1 MIIIIIY
8 LRCLLIHRVLH
19 YAPEKATAIINA
31 CVVLHNMC
39 MTYNEPIDN
48 MIDIDFGMYGNNIG
62 QPENDSFNDLN
73 NGRRVR
79 ACIVRNFEQNE

>member
-1 MIIIIIY
+1 M
-8 LRCLLIHRVLH
+8 LH

-39 MTYNEPIDN
+39 ITYKESNPDPEVVNDGVE
-48 MIDIDFGMYGNNIG
+48 IDFGMYEHDNGMSQMNNV
-62 QPENDSFNDLN
+62 NNDLN

-79 ACIVRNFEQNE
+79 ASVVQHFQH

>member
-1 MIIIIIY
+1 M
-8 LRCLLIHRVLH
+8 LKHRVLH

-39 MTYNEPIDN
+39 ITYNEPEPHEN
-48 MIDIDFGMYGNNIG
+48 EMGIDFGMYVCPSENNTS
-62 QPENDSFNDLN
+62 NYLD

-79 ACIVRNFEQNE
+79 ASVVRDFC